1 MSIHRSEV
9 EILKRRSLEFLEE
22 SRIALKRG
30 SYDVACFLAEQ
41 SLQLYLKHS
50 LLKTVGDYPRTHSIR
65 RLLGDLNKVLKSRKL
80 EEFIRANRARLS
92 ALEDAYL
99 MARYFIKEY
108 SKEDAEDMVNPVEE
122 TLKIINKAIGEE
134 K

>member
-108 SKEDAEDMVNPVEE
+108 SKEDAEDMVKLVEE
-122 TLKIINKAIGEE
+122 TLKIIDKAIGEE

>member
-1 MSIHRSEV
+1 MSIHKSEV
-9 EILKRRSLEFLEE
+9 EVLKRRSLEFLEE
-22 SRIALKRG
+22 SRVALRRG

-50 LLKTVGDYPRTHSIR
+50 LLKIVGDYPRTHSIR
-65 RLLGDLNKVLKSRKL
+65 RLLGELNKVLKFKEL

-108 SKEDAEDMVNPVEE
+108 SKEDAKDMVELVEE
-122 TLKIINKAIGEE
+122 TLKIIDEAMGEE